1 MPPTFPDSG
10 NSQNIIPPAI
20 LPTDPCQEKCPEN
33 IPNWDIPA
41 DLKKKC
47 AESFPNWEMLETLN
61 LALFFLDTVDTV
73 LSQNSDNDRS

>member
-20 LPTDPCQEKCPEN
+20 LPTDPCQEKCAKN
-33 IPNWDIPA
+33 MSNCHIPA